1 MNANTLEEAA
11 RLEQV
16 MSYDFVPML
25 FAALASNHVLIAFL
39 WVIVLRY

>member
-16 MSYDFVPML
+16 MSYDFVLML
-25 FAALASNHVLIAFL
+25 FVALATNHVLIASL
-39 WVIVLRY
+39 WIIVLRY